1 LRSFVCR
8 NLCDVRS
15 FNICASGC
23 ANGSLITGPAR
34 VRTTVSNIQTPQTG
48 GQKPG
53 QNQEQDEQ
61 KQTQQPVPAGDDDA
75 DIGDDDEAIEKKAP
89 GQSQAQKKKLNP
101 EDGGMDAG
109 TLGERPVTEETEAGE
124 KDESEH

>member
-1 LRSFVCR
+1 
-8 NLCDVRS
+8 
-15 FNICASGC
+15 
-23 ANGSLITGPAR
+23 
-34 VRTTVSNIQTPQTG
+34 VSNIQTPETG

-53 QNQEQDEQ
+53 QQQQQDEQ
-61 KQTQQPVPAGDDDA
+61 KQTQQPMPADDA
-75 DIGDDDEAIEKKAP
+75 DTEDGDDGETIEKEAP

-101 EDGGMDAG
+101 EDGGGMDTG